1 MNPIGFWNYKKEYC
15 KQDDLDEGEN
25 LDCDAFTSKKNKATK
40 YKAEINYRIA
50 FITKGFHQ
58 FWNDNFSYLVKRGAL

>member
-1 MNPIGFWNYKKEYC
+1 MLTGLWNHLKEYC
-15 KQDDLDEGEN
+15 EQDDLDEGEN

-50 FITKGFHQ
+50 FITKGSF
-58 FWNDNFSYLVKRGAL
+58 FIIL